1 MSQFITITR
10 TESKLF
16 LREWPVLFFVFALP
30 LGLLTLFSLMYGGD
44 GSDPAENIPAGFLPT
59 MSIGIAISILG
70 TAALGTVLSAYREK
84 GILRRLSTT
93 PVTPLK
99 LLAAQL
105 VVHLVAAAAVIV
117 TVIAVGTLAFDA
129 PAPKNLAALVVAVL
143 GYCLVTFSIG
153 LLLSAVLPN
162 SKLVGIVSNVIF
174 FPMMFFAGVWT
185 PGDLMP
191 ESLRV
196 LRDTTPMGAGM
207 SAMQDAWGG
216 SWPSA
221 IHLVSMVALSIG
233 CVAFAAR
240 FFRWE

>member
-1 MSQFITITR
+1 MSQFVTITR

-16 LREWPVLFFVFALP
+16 LREWPILFFVFVLP
-30 LGLLTLFSLMYGGD
+30 LGLLTLFSTLYGGD
-44 GSDPAENIPAGFLPT
+44 GSDPEQNVPAGFLPT
-59 MSIGIAISILG
+59 MSIGIAVGILG
-70 TAALGTVLSAYREK
+70 TGTLGAVLSSYREK

-105 VVHLVAAAAVIV
+105 AVHLAAAVV
-117 TVIAVGTLAFDA
+117 VIGSVVALGTLAFDI
-129 PAPKNLAALVVAVL
+129 PAPKNPAGLIVAAL
-143 GYCLVTFSIG
+143 GYCTVTFAIG

-174 FPMMFFAGVWT
+174 FPLMFLGGIWT
-185 PGDLMP
+185 PGDMMP
-191 ESLRV
+191 ENLRV
-196 LRDTTPMGAGM
+196 FRDTTPIGAGM

-216 SWPSA
+216 AWPSA